1 MVGALQTIIRIA
13 ERLLFVMPFVLIA
26 LAAFMFAG
34 LSYYGGDYLAAIAT
48 TGMLALAL
56 LIVQTVDR
64 NTFRPRT
71 WNLPIAANTVV
82 VGVAIHY
89 SAIIIGVS
97 FGAVF
102 SPESGSIGAVIAVL
116 AQQVV
121 LTRAAWI
128 LVNQFRAGD
137 AANTNRNTQ
146 GR

>member
-1 MVGALQTIIRIA
+1 MRKLLANIRMLA
-13 ERLLFVMPFVLIA
+13 RRLFVVSFAYIA

-34 LSYYGGDYLAAIAT
+34 LSYHGGDHLAAIAA
-48 TGMLALAL
+48 TGMLATAL

-71 WNLPIAANTVV
+71 WNLPIGANTIV

-102 SPESGSIGAVIAVL
+102 SPESGSTGAVIAVL
-116 AQQVV
+116 AQQAV

-137 AANTNRNTQ
+137 ASGTNRNTQ

>member
-1 MVGALQTIIRIA
+1 MGKLLAGIRA
-13 ERLLFVMPFVLIA
+13 AARLLFVVSFAYTALI
-26 LAAFMFAG
+26 AFMFAG
-34 LSYYGGDYLAAIAT
+34 LSYHGGDHLAAIAA
-48 TGMLALAL
+48 TGMLAVAL
-56 LIVQTVDR
+56 LIVQTTDR

-71 WNLPIAANTVV
+71 WNLPIAANTIV

-102 SPESGSIGAVIAVL
+102 ATESGSIGAIIAVM
-116 AQQVV
+116 AQQAV

-137 AANTNRNTQ
+137 AAGTNRNAQ